1 MGTLKEK
8 IAEAMRA
15 DFIGAVVF
23 DEDEIDI
30 MKKECFIFY
39 RKAMIS
45 TFFFNIVPLIFSL
58 SPHAIPRKSLFDD
71 ISAQTR

>member
-30 MKKECFIFY
+30 MKKECFI
-39 RKAMIS
+39 
-45 TFFFNIVPLIFSL
+45 L
-58 SPHAIPRKSLFDD
+58 S
-71 ISAQTR
+71 